1 MPRAGVR
8 LPGGAQSAGSCKK
21 DTERVLT
28 GYRAWFWLTLLCA
41 ALYLPG
47 IDSLPAMDR
56 DESRFMQASRQM
68 AQTGDTVRIRF
79 LDKARNKKP
88 AGIHWMQA
96 ASVKAFSTPE
106 STALWPYRLPSVLGA
121 TIAVLFAFALGLLF
135 LDRRGAFLSAALLAS
150 SFVLVVEAHT
160 AKTDAVLLATIVTA
174 QYALA
179 HIYLDGR
186 SGRVTGW
193 RIAILFWA
201 ALAVGILIKG
211 PVPVAVVFLTLIA
224 LLVTDRQA
232 RFWRGLRPLVGVPL
246 LLLIAAP
253 WYLAILLAD
262 ETFLREAGGKDF
274 LSKLISAQE
283 QHGAPPGAYA
293 VILIVAF
300 APASVFVWQ
309 ALRWGWQWR
318 REAAVRFCLCWILP
332 FWLVLE
338 LTPTKLPHYILPVFP
353 ALALLVAL
361 AVHAAEAGE
370 FRWLRH
376 WASRT
381 LYIVGLALIAG
392 FAVLAFL
399 LPIATGDGVAWAGL
413 IPIVAVAAVSIYT
426 VPRLWRGEIRPALL
440 ASAFAAPLVLAP
452 ILTAVMPTVSHMWIS
467 REIDRIVAALELPAG
482 TRFFASGYTEPSLA
496 FYLGSGLRL
505 SSSAQLGSVLSERG
519 WLAVIRDDGV
529 GKFRE
534 AMAGRGIAIR
544 AVGTVS
550 GLNYSR
556 GRRTTVTL
564 YRPAQADPR

>member
-1 MPRAGVR
+1 M
-8 LPGGAQSAGSCKK
+8 
-21 DTERVLT
+21 LT
-28 GYRAWFWLTLLCA
+28 GYRAWLWLVLLCA

-47 IDSLPAMDR
+47 LASLPAMDR

-68 AQTGDTVRIRF
+68 AQTGDTIRIRF
-79 LDKARNKKP
+79 LNKARNKKP

-96 ASVKAFSTPE
+96 ASVKLLSTPE

-121 TIAVLFAFALGLLF
+121 TAAVLFAFALGLLF
-135 LDRRGAFLSAALLAS
+135 LDRRGAFLASALLAS

-160 AKTDAVLLATIVTA
+160 AKTDAVLLGAIVAA

-179 HIYLDGR
+179 RIYLDGR
-186 SGRVTGW
+186 SGAVTGW

-211 PVPVAVVFLTLIA
+211 PVPVAVVFLTLAA

-232 RFWRGLRPLVGVPL
+232 RFWRGLRPPVGLPL

-253 WYLAILLAD
+253 WYLAIILAD
-262 ETFLREAGGKDF
+262 DTFLREAGGRDF
-274 LSKLISAQE
+274 LGKLLTAQE

-293 VILIVAF
+293 LILVIAF
-300 APASVFVWQ
+300 APASLFVWQ
-309 ALRWGWQWR
+309 ALRWSWTWR

-338 LTPTKLPHYILPVFP
+338 LTPTKLPHYILPTFP
-353 ALALLVAL
+353 ALALLIAM
-361 AVHAAEAGE
+361 AVRAAEAGE
-370 FRWLRH
+370 FRWLQH

-381 LYIVGLALIAG
+381 LYIAGLLLIGG

-399 LPIATGDGVAWAGL
+399 LPIVTGNGFVWAGL
-413 IPIVAVAAVSIYT
+413 VPILAVVAVSLYT
-426 VPRLWRGEIRPALL
+426 VPRLWRGEIRAALL
-440 ASAFAAPLVLAP
+440 ASAFAAPLVFAP
-452 ILTAVMPTVSHMWIS
+452 VLSAVAPAVNQLWIS
-467 REIDRIVAALELPAG
+467 REIGRKVAALDLPAG

-505 SSSAQLGSVLSERG
+505 TSPAALGAGLPEQS
-519 WLAVIRDDGV
+519 WLAVIRDDRV
-529 GKFRE
+529 GKFRD
-534 AMAGRGIAIR
+534 AMARRGLAVR
-544 AVGTVS
+544 AVATVS

-564 YRPAQADPR
+564 FRPARPDGR

>member
-1 MPRAGVR
+1 M
-8 LPGGAQSAGSCKK
+8 
-21 DTERVLT
+21 LT
-28 GYRAWFWLTLLCA
+28 GYRAWLWLVLLCA

-47 IDSLPAMDR
+47 LAALPAMDR

-96 ASVKAFSTPE
+96 ASVKLLSTPE
-106 STALWPYRLPSVLGA
+106 STVLWPYRLPSVLGA
-121 TIAVLFAFALGLLF
+121 TAAVLFAFALGLLF
-135 LDRRGAFLSAALLAS
+135 LDRRGAFLGAALLAS

-160 AKTDAVLLATIVTA
+160 AKTDAVLLGAIVAT

-179 HIYLDGR
+179 RIYLDGR
-186 SGRVTGW
+186 SGAVAGW
-193 RIAILFWA
+193 RVAILFWA

-211 PVPVAVVFLTLIA
+211 PVPVAVAFLTLAA

-232 RFWRGLRPLVGVPL
+232 RFWRGLRPLVGLPL

-253 WYLAILLAD
+253 WYLAIVLAD
-262 ETFLREAGGKDF
+262 DTFLREAGGRDF
-274 LSKLISAQE
+274 LGKLLTAQE

-293 VILIVAF
+293 LILIVAF
-300 APASVFVWQ
+300 APASLFVWQ
-309 ALRWGWQWR
+309 ALRWSWTWR

-338 LTPTKLPHYILPVFP
+338 LTPTKLPHYILPTFP
-353 ALALLVAL
+353 ALALLIAM
-361 AVHAAEAGE
+361 AVQAAEAGE
-370 FRWLRH
+370 FRWLQH

-381 LYIVGLALIAG
+381 LFVVGLLLIGG

-399 LPIATGDGVAWAGL
+399 LPIVTGNGFVWAGL
-413 IPIVAVAAVSIYT
+413 VPILAVAAVSLYT

-440 ASAFAAPLVLAP
+440 ASAFAAPLVFAP
-452 ILTAVMPTVSHMWIS
+452 VLSAVAPAVNQLWIS
-467 REIDRIVAALELPAG
+467 REIGRKVAALDLPAG

-505 SSSAQLGSVLSERG
+505 TSPAALGDGLAERS
-519 WLAVIRDDGV
+519 WLAVIRDDRIE
-529 GKFRE
+529 KFRE
-534 AMAGRGIAIR
+534 SMARQGLAVR

-564 YRPAQADPR
+564 YRPVRPDGQ

>member
-1 MPRAGVR
+1 M
-8 LPGGAQSAGSCKK
+8 
-21 DTERVLT
+21 LT
-28 GYRAWFWLTLLCA
+28 GYRAWLWLTLLCA

-47 IDSLPAMDR
+47 LDSLPAMDR

-79 LDKARNKKP
+79 LDGARNKKP

-121 TIAVLFAFALGLLF
+121 TASVLFAFALGLLF
-135 LDRRGAFLSAALLAS
+135 LDRRGAFLAAALLAS

-160 AKTDAVLLATIVTA
+160 AKTDAALLGAIVAT

-179 HIYLDGR
+179 RIYLDGR
-186 SGRVTGW
+186 AGTVTGW
-193 RIAILFWA
+193 RIAILFWS

-211 PVPVAVVFLTLIA
+211 PVPVAVVFLTLVA

-232 RFWRGLRPLVGVPL
+232 RFWHGLRPLVGLPL

-253 WYLAILLAD
+253 WYLAIILAD
-262 ETFLREAGGKDF
+262 DTFLREAGGKDF
-274 LSKLISAQE
+274 LSKLISVQE

-293 VILIVAF
+293 LILIVAF

-338 LTPTKLPHYILPVFP
+338 MTPTKLPHYILPVFP
-353 ALALLVAL
+353 ALALLIAL
-361 AVHAAEAGE
+361 AVQAAEAGE

-376 WASRT
+376 WASRS
-381 LYIVGLALIAG
+381 LYIAALVLISG
-392 FAVLAFL
+392 FAVAAFL

-413 IPIVAVAAVSIYT
+413 IPIAATAAVSVYT

-440 ASAFAAPLVLAP
+440 ASAFAAPLVFAP
-452 ILTAVMPTVSHMWIS
+452 ILTAVAPAVGHLWIS
-467 REIDRIVAALELPAG
+467 REIGRIAAALDLPAD

-505 SSSAQLGSVLSERG
+505 RSTAQLGTTLSETG
-519 WLAVIRDDGV
+519 WLAAIRDDRV
-529 GKFRE
+529 QAFRK
-534 AMAGRGIAIR
+534 AMDGRGIAVR
-544 AVGTVS
+544 TVGTVS

-556 GRRTTVTL
+556 GRRTAVTL
-564 YRPAQADPR
+564 FRPALRENR

>member
-1 MPRAGVR
+1 M
-8 LPGGAQSAGSCKK
+8 
-21 DTERVLT
+21 LT
-28 GYRAWFWLTLLCA
+28 GYRAWLWLVLLCA

-47 IDSLPAMDR
+47 LASLPAMDR

-68 AQTGDTVRIRF
+68 AQTGDTIRIRF

-96 ASVKAFSTPE
+96 ASVKLLSTPE

-135 LDRRGAFLSAALLAS
+135 LDRRGAFLGAALLAP

-160 AKTDAVLLATIVTA
+160 AKTDAALLGTIVAT

-179 HIYLDGR
+179 RIYLDGR
-186 SGRVTGW
+186 DGRVSGW

-211 PVPVAVVFLTLIA
+211 PVPVAVVFLTLAA

-232 RFWRGLRPLVGVPL
+232 RFWRGLRPLVGLPL

-253 WYLAILLAD
+253 WYLAIILAD
-262 ETFLREAGGKDF
+262 DTFVREAGGRDF
-274 LSKLISAQE
+274 LGKLLTAQE

-300 APASVFVWQ
+300 APASLFVWQ
-309 ALRWGWQWR
+309 ALRWSWTWR

-332 FWLVLE
+332 FWIVLE
-338 LTPTKLPHYILPVFP
+338 LTPTKLPHYILPTFP
-353 ALALLVAL
+353 ALALLIAL
-361 AVHAAEAGE
+361 AVQAAEAGE
-370 FRWLRH
+370 FRWLQH

-381 LYIVGLALIAG
+381 LYIVGLVLIGG
-392 FAVLAFL
+392 FAVVAFL
-399 LPIATGDGVAWAGL
+399 LPIATGNGVVWAGL
-413 IPIVAVAAVSIYT
+413 VPILAVAATSVYT
-426 VPRLWRGEIRPALL
+426 VPRLWRGELRPALL
-440 ASAFAAPLVLAP
+440 ASAFAAPLVFAP
-452 ILTAVMPTVSHMWIS
+452 ILSAVAPAVNQLWMS
-467 REIDRIVAALELPAG
+467 REIGRTVAALDLPAG
-482 TRFFASGYTEPSLA
+482 TRFFAVGYTEPSLA

-505 SSSAQLGSVLSERG
+505 TSPASLGSGLSARD
-519 WLAVIRDDGV
+519 WLAVIRDDRV
-529 GKFRE
+529 RKFRE
-534 AMAGRGIAIR
+534 TMAARGVAIR
-544 AVGTVS
+544 AVGTLS

-556 GRRTTVTL
+556 GRQTTVTL
-564 YRPAQADPR
+564 FRPVEANGE

>member
-1 MPRAGVR
+1 M
-8 LPGGAQSAGSCKK
+8 
-21 DTERVLT
+21 LT
-28 GYRAWFWLTLLCA
+28 GYRAWLWLVLLCA

-47 IDSLPAMDR
+47 LASLPAMDR

-68 AQTGDTVRIRF
+68 AQTGDTIRIRF
-79 LDKARNKKP
+79 LDQARNKKP

-96 ASVKAFSTPE
+96 ASVKLLSTPE

-121 TIAVLFAFALGLLF
+121 SVAVLFAFALGLLF
-135 LDRRGAFLSAALLAS
+135 LDRRGAFLGASLLAS

-160 AKTDAVLLATIVTA
+160 AKTDAVLLGAIVAT

-179 HIYLDGR
+179 RIYLDGR
-186 SGRVTGW
+186 SGTVTGW
-193 RIAILFWA
+193 RVAILFWA

-211 PVPVAVVFLTLIA
+211 PVPVAVVFLTLAA

-232 RFWRGLRPLVGVPL
+232 RFLRGLRPLVGLPL

-253 WYLAILLAD
+253 WYLAIILAD
-262 ETFLREAGGKDF
+262 DTFLREAGGRDF
-274 LSKLISAQE
+274 LGKLLAAQE

-300 APASVFVWQ
+300 APASLFVWQ
-309 ALRWGWQWR
+309 ALRWSWTWR

-338 LTPTKLPHYILPVFP
+338 LTPTKLPHYILPTFP
-353 ALALLVAL
+353 ALALLIAM
-361 AVHAAEAGE
+361 AVRAAEAGE
-370 FRWLRH
+370 FRWLQH
-376 WASRT
+376 WASRA
-381 LYIVGLALIAG
+381 LYVVGLLLIGG
-392 FAVLAFL
+392 FAALAFL
-399 LPIATGDGVAWAGL
+399 LPIVTGNGFVWGGL
-413 IPIVAVAAVSIYT
+413 VPILAVAAVSLYT

-440 ASAFAAPLVLAP
+440 ASAFAAPFVFAPVLSAVAP
-452 ILTAVMPTVSHMWIS
+452 AVNQLWIS
-467 REIDRIVAALELPAG
+467 REIGRKVAALDLPAG

-505 SSSAQLGSVLSERG
+505 TSPAALGAGLPERL
-519 WLAVIRDDGV
+519 WLAVIRDDRV
-529 GKFRE
+529 RKFRE
-534 AMAGRGIAIR
+534 SMARQGLAVR

-564 YRPAQADPR
+564 FRPVRPDGR

>member
-1 MPRAGVR
+1 M
-8 LPGGAQSAGSCKK
+8 
-21 DTERVLT
+21 LT
-28 GYRAWFWLTLLCA
+28 GYRAWLWLVLLCA

-47 IDSLPAMDR
+47 LASLPAMDR

-68 AQTGDTVRIRF
+68 AQTGDTIRIRF

-96 ASVKAFSTPE
+96 ASVKLLSTPE

-135 LDRRGAFLSAALLAS
+135 LDRRGAFLGAALLAS

-160 AKTDAVLLATIVTA
+160 AKTDAALLGAIVAT

-179 HIYLDGR
+179 RLYIDGR
-186 SGRVTGW
+186 SGAVTGW
-193 RIAILFWA
+193 RVAILFWA

-211 PVPVAVVFLTLIA
+211 PVPVAVVFLTLAA

-232 RFWRGLRPLVGVPL
+232 RFLRSLRPLVGLPL

-253 WYLAILLAD
+253 WYFAIVLAD
-262 ETFLREAGGKDF
+262 DTFLREAGGRDF
-274 LSKLISAQE
+274 LGKLLAAQE

-293 VILIVAF
+293 LILIVAF
-300 APASVFVWQ
+300 APASLFVWQ
-309 ALRWGWQWR
+309 ALRWGWDWR

-338 LTPTKLPHYILPVFP
+338 LTPTKLPHYILPTFP
-353 ALALLVAL
+353 ALALLIAM
-361 AVHAAEAGE
+361 AVQAAEAGE

-376 WASRT
+376 WATRT
-381 LYIVGLALIAG
+381 LYIVGLVPIGG
-392 FAVLAFL
+392 FAILAFL
-399 LPIATGDGVAWAGL
+399 LPIAAGNGVVWAGL
-413 IPIVAVAAVSIYT
+413 IPILAVAAVSLYT

-440 ASAFAAPLVLAP
+440 ASAFAAPLVFAP
-452 ILTAVMPTVSHMWIS
+452 VLSAVAPAVSDLWIS
-467 REIDRIVAALELPAG
+467 REIGRRVAALDLPAG

-505 SSSAQLGSVLSERG
+505 TSPAAPGARLPDRN
-519 WLAVIRDDGV
+519 WLAAIRDDRAAN
-529 GKFRE
+529 FRA
-534 AMAGRGIAIR
+534 AMARRGIAVR

-564 YRPAQADPR
+564 FRPDPSDNR

>member
-1 MPRAGVR
+1 M
-8 LPGGAQSAGSCKK
+8 
-21 DTERVLT
+21 LT
-28 GYRAWFWLTLLCA
+28 GYRAWLWLVLLCA

-47 IDSLPAMDR
+47 LASLPAMDR

-68 AQTGDTVRIRF
+68 AQTGDTIRIRF

-96 ASVKAFSTPE
+96 ASVKLLSTPE

-121 TIAVLFAFALGLLF
+121 TAAVLFAFALGLLF
-135 LDRRGAFLSAALLAS
+135 LDRRGAFLGAALLAS

-160 AKTDAVLLATIVTA
+160 AKTDAVLLGAIVAT

-179 HIYLDGR
+179 RIYLDGR
-186 SGRVTGW
+186 SGTVTGW

-211 PVPVAVVFLTLIA
+211 PVPVAVVFLTLAA

-232 RFWRGLRPLVGVPL
+232 TPEAGLPL

-253 WYLAILLAD
+253 WYLAIILAD
-262 ETFLREAGGKDF
+262 DTFLREAGGRDF
-274 LSKLISAQE
+274 LGKLLTAQE

-300 APASVFVWQ
+300 APASLFVWQ
-309 ALRWGWQWR
+309 ALRWSWTWR

-338 LTPTKLPHYILPVFP
+338 LTPTKLPHYILPTFP
-353 ALALLVAL
+353 ALALLIAM
-361 AVHAAEAGE
+361 AVQAAEAGE
-370 FRWLRH
+370 FRWLHH

-381 LYIVGLALIAG
+381 LYVFGLLLIGG

-399 LPIATGDGVAWAGL
+399 LPIVTGNGFVWAGL
-413 IPIVAVAAVSIYT
+413 VPILAVVAVSLYT
-426 VPRLWRGEIRPALL
+426 VPRLWRGEIRRALL
-440 ASAFAAPLVLAP
+440 ASAIAAPLVFAP
-452 ILTAVMPTVSHMWIS
+452 VLSAVAPAVNQLWIS
-467 REIDRIVAALELPAG
+467 REIGRTVAALDLPAG

-505 SSSAQLGSVLSERG
+505 TSPAALGAGLPEQS
-519 WLAVIRDDGV
+519 WLAVIRDDRV
-529 GKFRE
+529 GKFRD
-534 AMAGRGIAIR
+534 AMARRGLAVR

-564 YRPAQADPR
+564 FRPARPDGE

>member
-1 MPRAGVR
+1 M
-8 LPGGAQSAGSCKK
+8 
-21 DTERVLT
+21 LT
-28 GYRAWFWLTLLCA
+28 GYRAWLWLVLLCA

-47 IDSLPAMDR
+47 LASLPAMDR

-68 AQTGDTVRIRF
+68 AQTGDTIRIRF

-96 ASVKAFSTPE
+96 ASVKLLSTPE

-135 LDRRGAFLSAALLAS
+135 LDRRGAFLGAALLAS

-160 AKTDAVLLATIVTA
+160 AKTDAALLGTIVAT

-179 HIYLDGR
+179 RIYLDGR
-186 SGRVTGW
+186 DGRVSGW

-211 PVPVAVVFLTLIA
+211 PVPVAVVFLTLAA

-232 RFWRGLRPLVGVPL
+232 RFWRGLRPLVGLPL

-253 WYLAILLAD
+253 WYLAIILAD
-262 ETFLREAGGKDF
+262 DTFVREAGGRDF
-274 LSKLISAQE
+274 LGKLLTAQE

-300 APASVFVWQ
+300 APASLFVWQ
-309 ALRWGWQWR
+309 ALRWSWTWR

-332 FWLVLE
+332 FWIVLE
-338 LTPTKLPHYILPVFP
+338 LTPTKLPHYILPTFP
-353 ALALLVAL
+353 ALALLIAL
-361 AVHAAEAGE
+361 AVQAAEAGE
-370 FRWLRH
+370 FRWLQH

-381 LYIVGLALIAG
+381 LYIVGLVLIGG
-392 FAVLAFL
+392 FAVVAFL
-399 LPIATGDGVAWAGL
+399 LPIATGNGVVWAGL
-413 IPIVAVAAVSIYT
+413 VPILAVAATSVYT
-426 VPRLWRGEIRPALL
+426 VPRLWRGELRPALL
-440 ASAFAAPLVLAP
+440 ASAFAAPLVFAP
-452 ILTAVMPTVSHMWIS
+452 ILSAVAPAVNQLWMS
-467 REIDRIVAALELPAG
+467 REIGRTVAALDLPAG
-482 TRFFASGYTEPSLA
+482 TRFFAVGYTEPSLA

-505 SSSAQLGSVLSERG
+505 TSPASLGSGLSARD
-519 WLAVIRDDGV
+519 WLAVIRDDRV
-529 GKFRE
+529 RKFRE
-534 AMAGRGIAIR
+534 TMAARGVAIR
-544 AVGTVS
+544 AAGTVS

-564 YRPAQADPR
+564 FRPVEANGE

>member
-1 MPRAGVR
+1 MGGGRAAR
-8 LPGGAQSAGSCKK
+8 SAGACGK

-28 GYRAWFWLTLLCA
+28 GYRAWLWLVLLCA

-47 IDSLPAMDR
+47 LASLPAMDR

-79 LDKARNKKP
+79 LDEARNKKP

-96 ASVKAFSTPE
+96 ASVKLLSTPE

-121 TIAVLFAFALGLLF
+121 TAAALFAFALGLLF
-135 LDRRGAFLSAALLAS
+135 LDRRGAFLAAALLAS

-160 AKTDAVLLATIVTA
+160 AKTDAALLGSIVAA

-179 HIYLDGR
+179 RIYLDGR
-186 SGRVTGW
+186 DGRVSGW
-193 RIAILFWA
+193 RIAVLFWV

-211 PVPVAVVFLTLIA
+211 PVPVAVVFLTLLA
-224 LLVTDRQA
+224 LLATDRQA
-232 RFWRGLRPLVGVPL
+232 RFWRGLRPPVGLAL

-253 WYLAILLAD
+253 WYLAIILAD
-262 ETFLREAGGKDF
+262 DTFVREAGGRDF
-274 LSKLISAQE
+274 LGKLISAQE

-300 APASVFVWQ
+300 APASLFVWQ
-309 ALRWGWQWR
+309 ALRWSWTWR

-338 LTPTKLPHYILPVFP
+338 LTPTKLPHYILPTFP
-353 ALALLVAL
+353 ALALLIAM
-361 AVHAAEAGE
+361 AVQAAEAGE

-376 WASRT
+376 WATRT
-381 LYIVGLALIAG
+381 LYAAGLLLIGG
-392 FAVLAFL
+392 FAVVAFL
-399 LPIATGDGVAWAGL
+399 LPIATGNGVVWAGL
-413 IPIVAVAAVSIYT
+413 IPVLAVAAVSAYT
-426 VPRLWRGEIRPALL
+426 VPRLWRGELRPALL
-440 ASAFAAPLVLAP
+440 ASAFAAPLVFAP
-452 ILTAVMPTVSHMWIS
+452 VLSAVAPAVNQLWMS
-467 REIDRIVAALELPAG
+467 REIGRKVAALGLPAG
-482 TRFFASGYTEPSLA
+482 TRFFAVGYTEPSLA

-505 SSSAQLGSVLSERG
+505 TSPAAPGAGLLQRD

-529 GKFRE
+529 RKFRE
-534 AMAGRGIAIR
+534 TMARRGVAVR
-544 AVGTVS
+544 AAGTVS

-564 YRPAQADPR
+564 FRPAPADSE

>member
-1 MPRAGVR
+1 M
-8 LPGGAQSAGSCKK
+8 
-21 DTERVLT
+21 LT
-28 GYRAWFWLTLLCA
+28 GYRAWLWLVLLCA

-47 IDSLPAMDR
+47 LASLPAMDR

-68 AQTGDTVRIRF
+68 AQTGDTIRIRF

-96 ASVKAFSTPE
+96 ASVKLLSTPE

-121 TIAVLFAFALGLLF
+121 TAAVLFAFALGLLF
-135 LDRRGAFLSAALLAS
+135 LDRRGAFLGAALLAS

-160 AKTDAVLLATIVTA
+160 AKTDAVLLGAIVAA

-179 HIYLDGR
+179 RIYLDGR
-186 SGRVTGW
+186 SGAVTGW
-193 RIAILFWA
+193 RVAILFWA

-211 PVPVAVVFLTLIA
+211 PVPVAVVFLTLAA

-232 RFWRGLRPLVGVPL
+232 RFLRGLRPLVGLPL

-253 WYLAILLAD
+253 WYLAIILAD
-262 ETFLREAGGKDF
+262 DTFLREAGGRDF
-274 LSKLISAQE
+274 LGKLLAAQE

-300 APASVFVWQ
+300 APASLFVWQ
-309 ALRWGWQWR
+309 ALRWSWTWR

-338 LTPTKLPHYILPVFP
+338 LTPTKLPHYILPTFP
-353 ALALLVAL
+353 ALALLIAM
-361 AVHAAEAGE
+361 AVQAAEAGE
-370 FRWLRH
+370 FRWLQH
-376 WASRT
+376 WASRA
-381 LYIVGLALIAG
+381 LYLVGLLLIGG

-399 LPIATGDGVAWAGL
+399 LPIVTENGFVWAGL
-413 IPIVAVAAVSIYT
+413 VPILAVAAVSLYT

-440 ASAFAAPLVLAP
+440 ASAVAAPLVFAP
-452 ILTAVMPTVSHMWIS
+452 VLSAVAPAVSDLWIS
-467 REIDRIVAALELPAG
+467 REIGRKVAALELPAG

-505 SSSAQLGSVLSERG
+505 TLPAAPGAGLPEQS
-519 WLAVIRDDGV
+519 WLAVIRDDRV

-534 AMAGRGIAIR
+534 AMARQGLAVR

-564 YRPAQADPR
+564 FRPARPAGE

>member
-1 MPRAGVR
+1 M
-8 LPGGAQSAGSCKK
+8 
-21 DTERVLT
+21 LT
-28 GYRAWFWLTLLCA
+28 GYRAWLWLVLLCA

-47 IDSLPAMDR
+47 LASLPAMDR

-68 AQTGDTVRIRF
+68 AQTGDTIRIRF

-96 ASVKAFSTPE
+96 ASVKLLSTPE

-121 TIAVLFAFALGLLF
+121 TVAVLFAFALGLLF
-135 LDRRGAFLSAALLAS
+135 LDRRGAFLGAALLAS

-160 AKTDAVLLATIVTA
+160 AKTDAALLGAIVAT

-179 HIYLDGR
+179 RIYLDGR
-186 SGRVTGW
+186 SGTVSGW

-211 PVPVAVVFLTLIA
+211 PVPVAVVFLTLVA
-224 LLVTDRQA
+224 LLATDRQA
-232 RFWRGLRPLVGVPL
+232 RFWRGLRPLVGLPL

-253 WYLAILLAD
+253 WYLAIILAD
-262 ETFLREAGGKDF
+262 DTFLREAGGRDF
-274 LSKLISAQE
+274 LGKLISAQE

-300 APASVFVWQ
+300 APASLFVWQ
-309 ALRWGWQWR
+309 ALRWSWTWR

-338 LTPTKLPHYILPVFP
+338 LTPTKLPHYILPTFP
-353 ALALLVAL
+353 ALALLIAI
-361 AVHAAEAGE
+361 AVQAAEAGE

-381 LYIVGLALIAG
+381 LYLGGLVLIGG
-392 FAVLAFL
+392 FAVVAFL
-399 LPIATGDGVAWAGL
+399 LPIATGNGVVWAGL
-413 IPIVAVAAVSIYT
+413 IPVLAAAVTSFYT
-426 VPRLWRGEIRPALL
+426 VPRLWRGELRPALL
-440 ASAFAAPLVLAP
+440 ASAFAAPLVFAP
-452 ILTAVMPTVSHMWIS
+452 ILSAVAPAVNQLWMS
-467 REIDRIVAALELPAG
+467 REIGAKVAALNLPAD
-482 TRFFASGYTEPSLA
+482 TRFFAVGYTEPSLA

-505 SSSAQLGSVLSERG
+505 TSPGALGSGLAVRD
-519 WLAVIRDDGV
+519 WLAVVRHDGV
-529 GKFRE
+529 RKFRD
-534 AMAGRGIAIR
+534 AMAAQSVAIR

-556 GRRTTVTL
+556 GRLTTVTL
-564 YRPAQADPR
+564 FRPLPD